1 VRWSCLV
8 VVGLLAAACTDAI
21 TLEVASDRDIPKG
34 LDAICLG
41 IADASAQGGQFGRA
55 YPLTGKLATLPQTL
69 RVEPGT
75 ADGAFAWV
83 RGDRGGVPVLG
94 TSAKLD
100 FSTDVS
106 LALDRCVKGP
116 AGSPS
121 TRGDPVGPT
130 SARLAVSQGAGGTVI
145 IAVGATAEILDAKG
159 SALVSSVAPEL
170 PPGTVVEVI
179 AADLDGDCDDDV
191 IVATSDGPPALW
203 RRDGLT
209 FTEVASLGTTAI
221 DAVAAADVDRNGTI
235 DLVTGAGST
244 LTLWRNDGSGTF
256 SDRSTI
262 ANPGRATSIRAIA
275 LGDVDGDGF
284 PDLVVGQRGDPLVAW
299 LGTGTFQ
306 AADGVISPVPLD
318 VSRLVLADID
328 GDYDP
333 DLAVAVAGGP
343 LRLFIN
349 REGLLEDQ
357 SFVRLPQPAPVAHA
371 VAIGGWDAACE
382 PDAIVAS
389 DAGGPALHGTG
400 QDTALTADGTLP
412 PATDIVMA
420 DVDDDG
426 DLDAIVAGGN
436 GVQWLAR

>member
-8 VVGLLAAACTDAI
+8 VVGLLAAACNDAI

-41 IADASAQGGQFGRA
+41 IADTSPRGGQFGRA
-55 YPLTGKLATLPQTL
+55 YPLTGTLATLPQTL
-69 RVEPGT
+69 RVEPGS
-75 ADGAFAWV
+75 ADAAFAWV

-100 FSTDVS
+100 FVRDVV
-106 LALDRCVKGP
+106 LALDRCVRGP
-116 AGSPS
+116 AGAPA
-121 TRGDPVGPT
+121 TRGEPVGPAG
-130 SARLAVSQGAGGTVI
+130 ARLAVSQGAGGTVV

-159 SALVSSVAPEL
+159 LVLVSSVAPAL
-170 PPGTVVEVI
+170 HPGTVTEVI
-179 AADLDGDCDDDV
+179 TADLDGDCDDDV

-209 FTEVASLGTTAI
+209 FTEVSSLGTAAVT
-221 DAVAAADVDRNGTI
+221 AVAAADVDRNGTI

-244 LTLWRNDGSGTF
+244 LALWRNDGSGNF

-262 ANPGRATSIRAIA
+262 ANPGRATSIRALA
-275 LGDVDGDGF
+275 LGDLDGDGF
-284 PDLVVGQRGDPLVAW
+284 PDLVVGQGGEPLVAW

-306 AADGVISPVPLD
+306 AADGVISPVPVD
-318 VSRLVLADID
+318 VARLVLADID

-333 DLAVAVAGGP
+333 DLAVAVNGGP
-343 LRLFIN
+343 LRLFVN

-357 SFVRLPQPAPVAHA
+357 SFVRIPQPAPVAHA
-371 VAIGGWDAACE
+371 IAIGGWDAACE

-400 QDTALTADGTLP
+400 LDTALTADGALP

-426 DLDAIVAGGN
+426 DLDAIAAGAN